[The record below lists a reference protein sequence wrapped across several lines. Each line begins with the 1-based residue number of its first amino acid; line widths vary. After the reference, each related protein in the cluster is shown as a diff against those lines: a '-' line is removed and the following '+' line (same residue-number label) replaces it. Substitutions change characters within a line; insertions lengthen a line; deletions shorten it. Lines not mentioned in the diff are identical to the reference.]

1 MIILESVQLGITVTI
16 QSQYRLLIQILEE
29 VFTIVLLLL
38 FKRCFRESW
47 YLYALYSLMSFD
59 IILFFVLNLFDSE
72 NTIYIYIDI
81 MYFFFRFLQ
90 LNFCSGLLFSKLFL
104 LNMAIILIWFLKL
117 SLYAHV
123 IENYLFS
130 FLFISCV
137 ISTKYLRES
146 ACRQSLSIQEIFK
159 NEIDKTESLLTQ
171 MMPAN
176 ALKNLQEET
185 TITDK
190 LNQVTIMYADI
201 VGFTAW
207 SSTRSPIEVVEMLSE
222 LFTKFDEM
230 CLEHDVYKVHT
241 IGDCYVAMG
250 YKTDLR
256 RNPAKEALNVVNF
269 ALSLIDVINNF
280 NIKTNS
286 ELGMRIG
293 IHTGRVI
300 GGIAGT
306 KIIRYDIYGQDVVIA
321 NKVESN
327 GIQGKVSVSQSTK
340 ELLEDYIPSNF
351 SFSDHKEIKTSSG
364 KLPLFILNN
373 ETN

>member
-1 MIILESVQLGITVTI
+1 MTI

-185 TITDK
+185 TNTDK

-269 ALSLIDVINNF
+269 ALSLIDVINIF

-293 IHTGRVI
+293 IHTGIMI
-300 GGIAGT
+300 GGIVGT

-351 SFSDHKEIKTSSG
+351 SFSDHKEIKTPLG
-364 KLPLFILNN
+364 KLALFTLNDQ
-373 ETN
+373 EL